1 MLKFNRQPEFLKKR
15 KLLNVED
22 WPKNP
27 VKDPP
32 FPHFKEKSEQSVIKG
47 WYRQAPGLLFHACR
61 PCILK
66 VLEILSRTCYF
77 VNSQWITSEESCLDK
92 IYFRVNS
99 KAGCKD
105 LPGYVCSQ
113 CQTKLYLSIIHKEFN
128 CLDKSYVLMKT

>member
-1 MLKFNRQPEFLKKR
+1 M
-15 KLLNVED
+15 NVED

-32 FPHFKEKSEQSVIKG
+32 FPHFKEKSEQSAIKG

-66 VLEILSRTCYF
+66 VLEVTAAVNHSSVHEILSRTCYF
-77 VNSQWITSEESCLDK
+77 INSQWITSEENCLDK

-105 LPGYVCSQ
+105 LLGYVWSQ
-113 CQTKLYLSIIHKEFN
+113 CQTKLHLSIIQKEFN
-128 CLDKSYVLMKT
+128 CLDKSYVLMKK